1 MTFTRANLCVRT
13 YYRPLELKFCLE
25 DSHHECERFGACAVC
40 KRMADAAVGVM
51 LRVIGLLALVAL
63 ALFGQNASA
72 QSSTWVTDLHTNW
85 SDTNAWVGGVSPTSS
100 SSVFIGSGTPGA
112 TPPRPHAHVDAT
124 VNNLELDRDGVI
136 NFNQGKTLT
145 VNGNALLDGTT
156 NVNLGTLTLNGTA
169 SNSGTISVQLSTT
182 LVNGQPVFLGEGTIN
197 GSATLV
203 NSGTI
208 QGAGSITNNITNTG
222 TINGT
227 GLILSVTC

>member
-1 MTFTRANLCVRT
+1 MPRLLSVPDFAPFVR
-13 YYRPLELKFCLE
+13 RWP
-25 DSHHECERFGACAVC
+25 
-40 KRMADAAVGVM
+40 DAAVGVM
-51 LRVIGLLALVAL
+51 LRVIVLLALVAL

-72 QSSTWVTDLHTNW
+72 QSSTWVTNLHTNW

-100 SSVFIGSGTPGA
+100 SSVFIGSGGPGNSFGP
-112 TPPRPHAHVDAT
+112 TLDVDAT
-124 VNNLELDRDGVI
+124 VNNLELNRDGVI

-145 VNGNALLDGTT
+145 VNGSALLDGAT

-182 LVNGQPVFLGEGTIN
+182 LVNGQPVFLGEGNIN

-208 QGAGSITNNITNTG
+208 QGAGSISNNITNTG
-222 TINGT
+222 TINST
-227 GLILSVTC
+227 GLILSGDVQNTGALSSVLVS